1 MNIIEYDFSSLLESF
16 ELLKANKQTPEIM
29 QTIKGELNRF
39 FEDSNCKE
47 VIFTT
52 NTDKMFFG
60 IKIVPML
67 DADDVYDYII
77 DDEKLRVDKY
87 IVELDSKL
95 FDPVMD
101 LTPQELLTL
110 LIREVSHL
118 VGSSQPIEDMR
129 NALHIYLA
137 ENRTTIK
144 ISQSI
149 HYKEILAYGLKDYL
163 SKAQSIFY
171 NGDKTDVIAD
181 EFILAYGF
189 ISYLETAYDKIFN
202 SNIKLYENCNVS
214 KFIIFSWTL
223 DLYRN
228 IKTRRV
234 GAISTLNELKTL
246 TASRLEKMEMDNVIR
261 RIQRIDDDSVLS
273 EGARMDNLKI
283 KIKEKLKK
291 ARLNNLRMIDSTFYE
306 LSMQVKN
313 VEDENDALYLMRQ
326 INTNLSVVDEYR
338 NSEDCDDYEKERW
351 NAVFEKF
358 MQLRDK
364 LTDTV
369 VYKNKQYGLFVNYP
383 EIVENRY

>member
-101 LTPQELLTL
+101 LTSQELLTL

-202 SNIKLYENCNVS
+202 NNIKLYENCNVS

>member
-129 NALHIYLA
+129 NDLHIYLA

-202 SNIKLYENCNVS
+202 NNIKLYENCNVS
-214 KFIIFSWTL
+214 KIIIFSWTL

>member
-202 SNIKLYENCNVS
+202 NNIKLYENCNVS

>member
-77 DDEKLRVDKY
+77 DDEKLRIDKY

-202 SNIKLYENCNVS
+202 NNIKLYENCNVS

>member
-101 LTPQELLTL
+101 LTPQEILTL

-137 ENRTTIK
+137 ENRTTLK

-202 SNIKLYENCNVS
+202 NNIKLYENCNVS